1 MNFSKKSA
9 ETRKVTIA
17 CPVCGATQR
26 LDLNT
31 LRTKGVRQLKGK
43 RQIRKFLRWKQG
55 KKCVV
60 PSCPETRH
68 LHLHRCLPG
77 SKDGIYT
84 VTNCVLVCQKHHNML
99 EGYHTKVGAVAMAE
113 SIAEVERNDEQL
125 VENMA
130 AQMYEDRVTPAN
142 QNRTIPME

>member
-1 MNFSKKSA
+1 
-9 ETRKVTIA
+9 
-17 CPVCGATQR
+17 
-26 LDLNT
+26 
-31 LRTKGVRQLKGK
+31 
-43 RQIRKFLRWKQG
+43 
-55 KKCVV
+55 
-60 PSCPETRH
+60 
-68 LHLHRCLPG
+68 
-77 SKDGIYT
+77 
-84 VTNCVLVCQKHHNML
+84 ML